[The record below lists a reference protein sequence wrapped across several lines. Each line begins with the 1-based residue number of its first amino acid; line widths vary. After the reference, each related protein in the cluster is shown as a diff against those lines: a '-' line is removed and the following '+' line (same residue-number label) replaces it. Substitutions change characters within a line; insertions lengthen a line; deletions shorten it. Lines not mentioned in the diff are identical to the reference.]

1 MLITNYKE
9 LKEYLKDTSI
19 TISANSE
26 NAKVVYLDNTKVT
39 LPAKVIVI
47 NNSFVLCK
55 SVWN

>member
-1 MLITNYKE
+1 MLITNYKD
-9 LKEYLKDTSI
+9 LKEHLKDTSI

-55 SVWN
+55 SV